1 MKKILIVE
9 DEKDI
14 AELLEAGLKRSGFE
28 IITSPDGRD
37 AIEKVKE
44 GGPSLV
50 ILDIQLPYVSGLEVL
65 QWIKINHPAILVIMA
80 TAKKEVDD
88 IKNGYALKAD
98 YYVTKPYEV
107 AEILKGIHV
116 LFSLSGD

>member
-28 IITSPDGRD
+28 IITSVDGKD
-37 AIEKVKE
+37 AMEKIKE
-44 GGPSLV
+44 HKPALV
-50 ILDIQLPYVSGLEVL
+50 VLDVVLPYVSGWEVL
-65 QWIKINHPAILVIMA
+65 RWIKTNYPATLVIMA
-80 TAKKEVDD
+80 TAKKEVED
-88 IKNGYALKAD
+88 IKSGHALKAD

-107 AEILKGIHV
+107 NEILKGIHV
-116 LFSLSGD
+116 LFSLSGE